1 MCDFHT
7 QGAEEILGVALVVK
21 GQLLHTEPSLADGFK
36 FCPALLPLSSM
47 SWQRPLY

>member
-7 QGAEEILGVALVVK
+7 QGAEEILGVVLVVK
-21 GQLLHTEPSLADGFK
+21 GQLLHTEPGLVDRFK